1 MNDDVGKNESHD
13 ANWNLET
20 RPIGQQCVLC
30 IVHVALCVL
39 ASVPDCASCCATVH
53 LRGCPCKFDAIGT
66 LRDNGP
72 HSAIG
77 TSAVV
82 VVVVVVVV
90 VAVVAVVVVVVV
102 VVVID
107 DDKNIALLQLL
118 LLTAKAVIARLSLAV
133 AKKWVGTF

>member
-1 MNDDVGKNESHD
+1 M
-13 ANWNLET
+13 
-20 RPIGQQCVLC
+20 
-30 IVHVALCVL
+30 HVALCVL

-53 LRGCPCKFDAIGT
+53 LRGSPCKFDAIGT

-82 VVVVVVVV
+82 VVVVVVD
-90 VAVVAVVVVVVV
+90 
-102 VVVID
+102 VVID

-133 AKKWVGTF
+133 AKKNG